1 MDIFTRS
8 TRLWKRES
16 AKSVRNP
23 HLWIIFSLIIVIS
36 LSYYLDFIFIK
47 DNVQW
52 LFLYRVFEFK
62 YHINGILL
70 YIPLIYSAV
79 IFGWA
84 GITLTWF
91 FALALTLP
99 QIVYLSFDINSLLYN
114 IMILTIPVL
123 IVLLIVLVAKWVQR
137 EVKIFADREMERQAF
152 TSQIFKAHEDE
163 RKTIA
168 RELHDDSIQS
178 LRAIASRLQSLLNA
192 DHEGIPAH
200 FKEQI
205 ELSRDTVYQVSE
217 DLRRLS
223 VNLRPS
229 ILDDLGL
236 IEALRSLVDKFNS
249 NSIKAKFIVA
259 GPYRKLSPDADVVLF
274 RFVQEAL
281 TNIGRHSEATE
292 ALIQLNY
299 NLESVKILVRDNG
312 RGFTLP
318 EPISRLTTG
327 NKFGIIGMQERAR
340 ILNGDFKICSNSAEG
355 TSVSI
360 EFKA

>member
-1 MDIFTRS
+1 MDVITKS
-8 TRLWKRES
+8 TSLWKRES
-16 AKSVRNP
+16 AKSIRNP
-23 HLWIIFSLIIVIS
+23 HLWMIFSLIVIIS
-36 LSYYLDFIFIK
+36 LSYYLDFIFIN
-47 DNVQW
+47 DNVRW
-52 LFLYRVFEFK
+52 LFLYRVFEYK
-62 YHINGILL
+62 YHVNGILL

-84 GITLTWF
+84 GITFSWL
-91 FALALTLP
+91 FALAMVSP
-99 QIVYLSFDINSLLYN
+99 QIVYLAFDISSLLFN

-123 IVLLIVLVAKWVQR
+123 IVLLIVLVAKWVQLEVRMFAER
-137 EVKIFADREMERQAF
+137 EIQRQAF
-152 TSQIFKAHEDE
+152 TSQILKAHEDE

-178 LRAIASRLQSLLNA
+178 LRAIASRLQSLLNE
-192 DHEGIPAH
+192 DHQQVPAH
-200 FKEQI
+200 FKEQL
-205 ELSRDTVYQVSE
+205 ELSRDTVYHVSE

-236 IEALRSLVDKFNS
+236 VEALRSLVDKFNS
-249 NSIKAKFIVA
+249 SSIKAKFIVE
-259 GPYRKLSPDADVVLF
+259 GNNRKLSPDADVVLF

-292 ALIQLNY
+292 ASVELDY
-299 NLESVKILVRDNG
+299 NSETVNILVRDNG

-318 EPISRLTTG
+318 EPISKLAKG

-340 ILNGDFKICSNSAEG
+340 ILNGDFKIFSNSGEG